1 MKTFLEFHRTYLFAS
16 KTLIQLAT
24 DRLTNNR
31 AYQIS
36 QAKLAIAIA
45 NQKLEKLESPVSVFR
60 TLSEYETELPN
71 VGELR
76 EELTVL
82 NRRLVAACRVPDI
95 LPSKRDK
102 RRAIEQVKD
111 VVEGVVLNLNPE
123 SVIKWNPQLSLL
135 EKHLLS
141 RFPYLSEQENL
152 VVEGVIFGMG
162 STWYNVTF
170 SGEYDTLMEPII
182 QRVGGGIVTRN
193 SYGVLVLNSP
203 SVMFVDIDIEGED
216 MSCRSRFGGDIKSAV
231 NLIEAFTKYSGL
243 AFQVYK
249 TKNGLRLL
257 ELSRTWD
264 ARGKDAA
271 FVFDK
276 LDADPL
282 FAQLC
287 KTQGTFR
294 ARLEPKPWR
303 VRSNS
308 INAVAWNLGVLG
320 QPSKIPLQVRK
331 IQQYH
336 DGACCTSMSPKS
348 VLA

>member
-95 LPSKRDK
+95 RPSKRDK

-162 STWYNVTF
+162 STWYNVKF

-264 ARGKDAA
+264 AREKMRRKFLTNLTPTHCLLNCAKRKVLSGRDWSLSPGAC
-271 FVFDK
+271 DQTPLTPSRGIWGY
-276 LDADPL
+276 LDNRQK
-282 FAQLC
+282 FLC
-287 KTQGTFR
+287 KYAKSSNITI
-294 ARLEPKPWR
+294 ARVVPR
-303 VRSNS
+303 C
-308 INAVAWNLGVLG
+308 
-320 QPSKIPLQVRK
+320 RK
-331 IQQYH
+331 KV
-336 DGACCTSMSPKS
+336 S
-348 VLA
+348 

>member
-16 KTLIQLAT
+16 RTLIKLAT
-24 DRLTNNR
+24 DRITNNR
-31 AYQIS
+31 EYQIS
-36 QAKLAIAIA
+36 QAKLAIATA
-45 NQKLEKLESPVSVFR
+45 NRKLEKLEAPMSVFR
-60 TLSEYETELPN
+60 SSFEPDLPD
-71 VGELR
+71 VDELR
-76 EELTVL
+76 EELLFL
-82 NRRLVAACRVPDI
+82 NRRLVAAYRVPDI
-95 LPSKRDK
+95 TQSKHDK

-111 VVEGVVLNLNPE
+111 VVEGVILNLNPE

-135 EKHLLS
+135 EKHLLF
-141 RFPYLSEQENL
+141 RLPYLSEQENL
-152 VVEGVIFGMG
+152 AVQSAIFGMD
-162 STWYNVTF
+162 STWYNVAF
-170 SGEYDTLMEPII
+170 GSEYDALIEPIV
-182 QRVGGGIVTRN
+182 QRVGADGIVTRN

-231 NLIEAFTKYSGL
+231 NLIKAFTKYSGL

-264 ARGKDAA
+264 ARGKDVAE
-271 FVFDK
+271 VFDK

-303 VRSNS
+303 AQSNS
-308 INAVAWNLGVLG
+308 INAVAWDLGIMG

-336 DGACCTSMSPKS
+336 DRACCTVSQS